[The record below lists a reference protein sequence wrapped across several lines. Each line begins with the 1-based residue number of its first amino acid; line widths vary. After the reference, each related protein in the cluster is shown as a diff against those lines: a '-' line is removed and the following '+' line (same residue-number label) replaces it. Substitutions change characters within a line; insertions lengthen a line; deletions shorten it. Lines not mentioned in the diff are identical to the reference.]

1 MKKYLLT
8 ALLFLGIA
16 GTSFNVIAQD
26 GPKEDKKE
34 QKVNKKLVKAKK
46 KDWNGSE
53 RKENKKKEK
62 AYKKAN
68 KADIKDEKMK

>member
-16 GTSFNVIAQD
+16 GTTFNAIAQD

-34 QKVNKKLVKAKK
+34 RKVKKKIDKAER